1 MSSLRTMS
9 FSGEKIS
16 GRHEHSCDC
25 HFPGWHIE
33 DWTGGI
39 QSKNRDIFSSSETHE
54 LRLPSYN
61 FYFFVDW
68 HTDSLRTHSTCC
80 VLTVLTVCCYT
91 NSTENKVQNTA
102 NQTES
107 NAPSYKC
114 IIPHFPSKHP
124 RSNAPDSLNRH
135 WAAWPLYVDR
145 CDIRHLTKQQ
155 HDSQIKMKIQW
166 IQIDMRFTEGAR
178 HHFWKDTHMAGCQG
192 VYSDLLT

>member
-39 QSKNRDIFSSSETHE
+39 QSKKRDILKLWNPRAQTALLQLLLFCGLAH
-54 LRLPSYN
+54 RLTAYSQY
-61 FYFFVDW
+61 
-68 HTDSLRTHSTCC
+68 LLCAHSTHC
-80 VLTVLTVCCYT
+80 VLLHKF
-91 NSTENKVQNTA
+91 NKVQNTA

-145 CDIRHLTKQQ
+145 CDIRHSTKQQ